1 MPNLAIFPV
10 LMDLYGKNHSKFCLG
25 KVSQGLET
33 KSINKKKFR
42 FSLKIH
48 DFSEKFF
55 ERPKIHFFELRN
67 PVGWVPHVVLALNQ
81 WIRPK
86 NGGRE
91 KVYRKSGKM

>member
-1 MPNLAIFPV
+1 M
-10 LMDLYGKNHSKFCLG
+10 GKPSNWISEPKKKDFSLF
-25 KVSQGLET
+25 
-33 KSINKKKFR
+33 KKKF
-42 FSLKIH
+42 
-48 DFSEKFF
+48 EKA
-55 ERPKIHFFELRN
+55 ETPFFELRN